1 MNRLER
7 VIVALDV
14 ETGDSAI
21 DIVKQ
26 CKPDISYFKVGKQLF
41 TAEGPALI
49 KRLKKENV
57 RIFLDLKYHDIP
69 NTVANAVI
77 EAAKLGVDMVNLHL
91 SGGSN
96 MVKTTVERLN
106 EFYYKNSFKPLL
118 IGVTILTS
126 LEDNDLKEIG
136 FAHST
141 KEMVKRLAILGK
153 NNGADG
159 VVCSPHEIEIVKH
172 TCGKNFITVT
182 PGIRPEFALTKG
194 DQKRIMT
201 PKMAFEKGTDY
212 IVIGRPITRAESIK
226 EAVKKL
232 ADELK

>member
-14 ETGDSAI
+14 ENGDRAI
-21 DIVKQ
+21 EIVKE
-26 CKPDISYFKVGKQLF
+26 CKPEISYFKVGKQLF

-49 KRLKKENV
+49 KRLKDENV
-57 RIFLDLKYHDIP
+57 RVFLDLKYHDIP

-77 EAAKLGVDMVNLHL
+77 EAAKLGVDMVNIHL
-91 SGGSN
+91 SGGGK

-106 EFYYKNSFKPLL
+106 EFYQINNFKPLL
-118 IGVTILTS
+118 IGVTVLTS
-126 LEDNDLKEIG
+126 LGDEDLKEIG
-136 FAHST
+136 FVHST

-159 VVCSPHEIEIVKH
+159 VVCSPHEIEIVKN
-172 TCGKNFITVT
+172 TCGKDFITVT
-182 PGIRPEFALTKG
+182 PGIRPNFALTKD

-201 PKMAFEKGTDY
+201 PGMAFERGTDY

-226 EAVKKL
+226 EAVEKL
-232 ADELK
+232 ADKLR

>member
-14 ETGDSAI
+14 ENGDSAI

-26 CKPDISYFKVGKQLF
+26 CKPEISYFKVGKQLF

-49 KRLKKENV
+49 KRLKDENV
-57 RIFLDLKYHDIP
+57 RVFLDLKYHDIP

-77 EAAKLGVDMVNLHL
+77 EAAKLGVDMVNIHL
-91 SGGSN
+91 SGGSK
-96 MVKTTVERLN
+96 MVKITVERLN
-106 EFYYKNSFKPLL
+106 EFYQINNFKPLL

-141 KEMVKRLAILGK
+141 GEMVKRLAILGK

-159 VVCSPHEIEIVKH
+159 VVCSPLEIEMVKSV
-172 TCGKNFITVT
+172 CGKNFITVT
-182 PGIRPEFALTKG
+182 PGIRPKFALTKD

-201 PKMAFEKGTDY
+201 PKMAFEKGTNY

-232 ADELK
+232 ANELK